1 MFRRKRRLPIGGLLL
16 AACLAA
22 LLWLTV
28 RSAAGWLGGGVDS
41 GGAREVVSEFYTME
55 REGNFG
61 GSWELFHSQMKEHF
75 AKDSYI
81 QKRAHVFM
89 QDFGVDTFGFELGEL
104 EEVGAW
110 RMGGDQPQ
118 LEEVFA
124 VPVTMTYLS
133 SFGAFEIRQDVFVA
147 QESGEWKVLWSYQG
161 ESDKE

>member
-1 MFRRKRRLPIGGLLL
+1 
-16 AACLAA
+16 
-22 LLWLTV
+22 
-28 RSAAGWLGGGVDS
+28 
-41 GGAREVVSEFYTME
+41 ME

-110 RMGGDQPQ
+110 RMGGDQPL

-133 SFGAFEIRQDVFVA
+133 SFGALEIRQDVFVA